1 MFIGHYAPALALHR
15 ARPSVPLW
23 VLFVAAQAVDVIWGV
38 FVLTGVEHAR
48 MVPGFTSS
56 NSLDLYDMPYSHGLL
71 ATVVWSVGLAL
82 LWRAFRPPQRRGG
95 EALIVG
101 LAVASHFLLDLVVH
115 VPDLP
120 VVGTDGPKWGLGL
133 WRHREVALLVECAI
147 FVVAALVWRQAREIR
162 TPRSAIV
169 FGAMTAF
176 LVASYYLPAP
186 PMPAA
191 MAVSGLGTYA
201 ACALSAWW
209 MTAPSARRELV
220 HFV

>member
-1 MFIGHYAPALALHR
+1 MFIGHYAPALVLHR

-23 VLFVAAQAVDVIWGV
+23 VLFVAAQGVDVIWGV

-82 LWRAFRPPQRRGG
+82 LWRAFRPSQRRAG
-95 EALIVG
+95 EALVVG
-101 LAVASHFLLDLVVH
+101 LAVASHFVLDLVVH

-120 VVGTDGPKWGLGL
+120 VVGTDGPKWGFGL
-133 WRHREVALLVECAI
+133 WRHREVALLVECTL
-147 FVVAALVWRQAREIR
+147 FVIGALVWKRER
-162 TPRSAIV
+162 ENLTPRSAIV
-169 FGAMTAF
+169 LG
-176 LVASYYLPAP
+176 
-186 PMPAA
+186 A

-201 ACALSAWW
+201 ACALAAWW
-209 MTAPSARRELV
+209 MTVPSAQRGLV

>member
-1 MFIGHYAPALALHR
+1 MFIGHAPALVLHR

-23 VLFVAAQAVDVIWGV
+23 VLFVAAQAVDVIWGG

-71 ATVVWSVGLAL
+71 ATLVWSAGLAL

-101 LAVASHFLLDLVVH
+101 LAVASHFVLDLVVH

-120 VVGTDGPKWGLGL
+120 VVGTDGPKWG
-133 WRHREVALLVECAI
+133 
-147 FVVAALVWRQAREIR
+147 
-162 TPRSAIV
+162 PR
-169 FGAMTAF
+169 
-176 LVASYYLPAP
+176 
-186 PMPAA
+186 
-191 MAVSGLGTYA
+191 
-201 ACALSAWW
+201 
-209 MTAPSARRELV
+209 
-220 HFV
+220 